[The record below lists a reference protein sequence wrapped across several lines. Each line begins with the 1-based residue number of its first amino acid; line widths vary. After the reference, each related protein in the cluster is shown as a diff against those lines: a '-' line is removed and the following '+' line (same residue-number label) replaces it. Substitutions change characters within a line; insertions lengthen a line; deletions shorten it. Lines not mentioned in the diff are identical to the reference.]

1 MSERQASPVEDR
13 VRTYYNT
20 PVPSSHPTVRTRYIN
35 YGYWADGCDNLDDA
49 CDAMADQL
57 AGAVEMGEGDR
68 VVDAGFGYAD
78 QDLHWLETRQPAL
91 IAGLNITPSQVE
103 IAYERARER
112 GMADRL
118 DLRVASATDMPFE
131 SGTFD
136 RVVSLEAAFLFDTRE
151 DFFREAFRVL
161 RPGGMIATA
170 DVILREGRR
179 EERIRDLTPWN
190 MYIPVANW
198 YDREGYAERLRKA
211 GFVDVEIRD
220 ITDRVYEPLHEFHR
234 KRRRESGDPSSSE
247 ASLAEGTKYT
257 AHQVYVIVCARKP
270 VDPKA
275 EEVLRDPF
283 TVYSR
288 IRERDPVIRAAMPG
302 VEPFWMVTRYADVK
316 MLLADSRFVL
326 HGANVPGMADTANRI
341 DQVQLAVGISPE
353 YVEYSQASMLSL
365 DGADHRR
372 LRSLVS
378 QAFTPARVAKLRPR
392 VEEITA
398 RLLDRLPGLARDGVV
413 DLSRHLATPV
423 PIAVIAEL
431 VGVPEQERDRFRVAA
446 WEWLAGAA
454 PSGGTRQP
462 GRRETAF
469 DYIRDLIERRRAQPE
484 DDLASALIRVHDE
497 DGDRL
502 NDTELVWTI
511 LTLVVA
517 GYETTVH
524 LIANGIVA
532 LLTHRDQLDLL
543 RADYA
548 LMPGAVEE
556 VMRWCGPVLCTHFRY
571 ATEDLEIAGQLVRK
585 GEAVMPVAAGAN
597 FDPRVFDDPERLDV
611 TREVP
616 HNNGQVG
623 FGYGLHFCLGAHLAR
638 LEAAV
643 VFEALLRRYPDLA
656 LAVEPRKLQHGLDH
670 MWKYL
675 AVPVRLGSAAS

>member
-1 MSERQASPVEDR
+1 MTERQTSPVEDR

-35 YGYWADGCDNLDDA
+35 YGYWDEGCDNLDDA
-49 CDAMADQL
+49 CDAMADLL
-57 AGAVEMGEGDR
+57 ADAVGMREGDR
-68 VVDAGFGYAD
+68 VVDAGFGFAD
-78 QDLHWLETRQPAL
+78 QDMHWVETRKPAL
-91 IAGLNITPSQVE
+91 IAGLNITPSQVD

-112 GMADRL
+112 GLAEHL
-118 DLRVASATDMPFE
+118 DLRVASATAMPFE
-131 SGTFD
+131 GASFD

-161 RPGGMIATA
+161 RPGGKIAAA
-170 DVILREGRR
+170 DVILRPGRR
-179 EERIRDLTPWN
+179 EERIRVLAPWN
-190 MYIPVANW
+190 SYIPVANW
-198 YDREGYAERLRKA
+198 YDSEGYAERLRAA
-211 GFVDVEIRD
+211 GFVDIEIRD
-220 ITDRVYEPLHEFHR
+220 ITDHVYEPLHEFHR
-234 KRRRESGDPSSSE
+234 KRLRESGDPYMSE
-247 ASLAEGTKYT
+247 VSLAEGSKFT
-257 AHQVYVIVCARKP
+257 AHQRYVMVSARKP

-288 IRERDPVIRAAMPG
+288 IREQDPIVRAAMPG

-316 MLLADSRFVL
+316 MVLSDSRFVI

-365 DGADHRR
+365 DGEDHRR

-378 QAFTPARVAKLRPR
+378 QAFTPVRVARLRPR
-392 VEEITA
+392 VEEITG
-398 RLLDRLPGLARDGVV
+398 RLLDRLPGLAKDGVV
-413 DLSRHLATPV
+413 DLSRHLATPL

-431 VGVPEQERDRFRVAA
+431 VGVPEEERDRFRVAA

-454 PSGGTRQP
+454 PSSGSRQP

-469 DYIRDLIERRRAQPE
+469 DYIRGLIERRRAQPE

-497 DGDRL
+497 DDRL

-532 LLTHRDQLDLL
+532 LLTHDDQVALL
-543 RADYA
+543 RADPG
-548 LMPGAVEE
+548 LMPNAVEE
-556 VMRWCGPVLCTHFRY
+556 LMRWCGPVLCAHFRY
-571 ATEDLEIAGQLVRK
+571 ATEDLEIAGRTVRK
-585 GEAVMPVAAGAN
+585 GEAVLPVAAGAD
-597 FDPRVFDDPERLDV
+597 FDPRVFADPERLDV
-611 TREVP
+611 TRDMP
-616 HNNGQVG
+616 HNGGQLG

-643 VFEALLRRYPDLA
+643 VFQALLRRFPEIA
-656 LAVEPRKLQHGLDH
+656 LAIEPDQLQHGMDH
-670 MWKYL
+670 MWKYT
-675 AVPVRLGSAAS
+675 AVPVRLGTAAE